1 MVGEEIGALVDQHL
15 PEEEDQ
21 EWDAEALLRAVRT
34 IDPLLPA
41 DITSDALEGR
51 EREEIEDLLLEQ
63 VESDYEA
70 REQAVAAENMRFV
83 ERRMM
88 LGAIDRQWID
98 YLTGMEDL
106 RQEIG
111 MQAIAQKD
119 PLTEY
124 QRNAYGMFDQLKTN
138 IQRDIVY
145 QIIPV
150 SFQYEQY
157 MRQVVA
163 EQQQRLQ
170 VAQHA
175 GESEEQAKAARTVRK
190 AGAKI
195 GPNDACPCGSGKKFK
210 YCHKGREGELFALLQ
225 GRGNGGAQPAAA
237 APSVSAQL
245 ATGQAGTP
253 KPAGASVPRGRAA
266 PPAAPQ
272 GNGKGGKAQP
282 QAQRGKGQTKRK

>member
-1 MVGEEIGALVDQHL
+1 MQVHKRLRDSVMDDDETLLFFFQAEDGIRDIGD
-15 PEEEDQ
+15 
-21 EWDAEALLRAVRT
+21 WS
-34 IDPLLPA
+34 
-41 DITSDALEGR
+41 SDVCSS
-51 EREEIEDLLLEQ
+51 DL
-63 VESDYEA
+63 
-70 REQAVAAENMRFV
+70 
-83 ERRMM
+83 
-88 LGAIDRQWID
+88 IDRQWID

-175 GESEEQAKAARTVRK
+175 GETEEQAKAAKTVRK
-190 AGAKI
+190 TGAKI
-195 GPNDACPCGSGKKFK
+195 GRNDLCPCGSGKKFK
-210 YCHKGREGELFALLQ
+210 HCHEGREGELFALLQ
-225 GRGNGGAQPAAA
+225 GRGATAAPQPA
-237 APSVSAQL
+237 SVSAQL
-245 ATGQAGTP
+245 
-253 KPAGASVPRGRAA
+253 
-266 PPAAPQ
+266 
-272 GNGKGGKAQP
+272 
-282 QAQRGKGQTKRK
+282 